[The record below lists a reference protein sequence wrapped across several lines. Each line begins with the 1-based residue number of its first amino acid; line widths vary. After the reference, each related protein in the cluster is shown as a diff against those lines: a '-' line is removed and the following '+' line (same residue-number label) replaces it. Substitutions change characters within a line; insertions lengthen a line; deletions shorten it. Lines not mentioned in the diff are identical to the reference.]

1 MRHFELHINNT
12 MTYINVKT
20 LFIKNNYKL
29 HVFQKKEKTRD
40 VRQLCTRSSITTKF
54 SYDNIACMSMQNKNL
69 ENQILSIF
77 LYFYIAVS
85 QKHIVRFSKLYGGD
99 FNRFTTLVMVDLSIG
114 STLVSSFK
122 ANSNRTFILF
132 GSGVFWNKFEVASW

>member
-1 MRHFELHINNT
+1 MRHFEIHINNT

-29 HVFQKKEKTRD
+29 HVFQKEKKTRD
-40 VRQLCTRSSITTKF
+40 VRQSCTRSSITTKKF
-54 SYDNIACMSMQNKNL
+54 YDNIAHMSMQNKKL

-77 LYFYIAVS
+77 LYFYTAVS
-85 QKHIVRFSKLYGGD
+85 RKHIVGFSKLYGGD
-99 FNRFTTLVMVDLSIG
+99 FNRFTTLVMVDLSVG

-122 ANSNRTFILF
+122 AYSNHTFVLF
-132 GSGVFWNKFEVASW
+132 GSGVFLNKFEV